1 MSHLIR
7 GVLLCCYCAGSLGE
21 TVAHA
26 DASRHFDVIV
36 RHGEVIDGSGR
47 AGYSADVGVSD
58 GYIVA
63 IADLAGDTATRDI
76 DARGYFVTPGFIN
89 IHSHA
94 EPNALPTAAN
104 MLAQGVTTEILN
116 PDGDGPLEVGAQLR
130 ELQRWGLAQNVGAY
144 IGFNSVWE
152 KTMGLA
158 DHRRSAQ
165 DLRRMRGLVMR
176 GLQQGA
182 WGVSAGLDYKPAYFA
197 RTEEVIAVV
206 SAAASWRTN
215 FPNHERIIAP
225 AYSSRAGITETIGI
239 ASSAGLSPEITHIKA
254 QGLEQGRGPQIVA
267 LMAEATARGHY
278 TPADVYPY
286 LAGMTDLED
295 LLIPGWAQEGGP
307 EAMRRRFADPTLRE
321 RIVRQSEAAMNARL
335 TDGPGGVFLPLVN
348 KSLRSAMETEHIG
361 AGEALI
367 RTLERAGGQEVP
379 AILRFGADSDLEAF
393 LRYRFTAVACD
404 CGATLRKLIHP
415 RYYGT
420 FPRVLAHYVRDQKL
434 LTWEEAIHRMTGL
447 PASTVGMVDRGFIQP
462 GMAADLTVFDPN
474 TITDHATF
482 EAPWLAPDGVR
493 DVLVGGHMEWHDGAA
508 TGDGGGRALFR
519 SRHMPTRPP
528 SSESERNVTV
538 KGLLAGAAPGSS
550 AGPTQPRL
558 RLILNIH
565 QGAAD
570 PHAGGIGRIEAAS
583 KGDFFELQEFG
594 ELQTSARWASLTGIA
609 QWGTYTGPVTLVID
623 AGDPLAAPGQAVIT
637 LDAKGRHATWT
648 LSATAVHISATR
660 SNEGS

>member
-1 MSHLIR
+1 MTRSIY
-7 GVLLCCYCAGSLGE
+7 LLLSCFCWVGLSGP

-26 DASRHFDVIV
+26 DVPGHFDVIV

-47 AGYSADVGVSD
+47 PGYVADVGISD

-63 IADLAGDTATRDI
+63 IGDLASDTATRDI

-94 EPNALPTAAN
+94 EPNALPTAVN

-116 PDGDGPLEVGAQLR
+116 PDGGGPLEIGAQLR
-130 ELQRWGLAQNVGAY
+130 ELERWGLAENVGAY

-152 KTMGLA
+152 TTIGLV
-158 DHRRSAQ
+158 DRRPSAQ
-165 DLRRMRGLVMR
+165 DIHRMRGLVTR
-176 GLQQGA
+176 GLLQGA

-197 RTEEVIAVV
+197 RTDEVIAVV

-215 FPNHERIIAP
+215 FPNHERITPP
-225 AYSSRAGITETIGI
+225 AYSSQAGIAETIEI

-254 QGLEQGRGPQIVA
+254 QGHEQGRGPQIVA

-286 LAGMTDLED
+286 LAGITDLED

-307 EAMRRRFADPTLRE
+307 EAMRRRFADPPTRE
-321 RIVRQSEAAMNARL
+321 RIARESEAAMTARL
-335 TDGPGGVFLPLVN
+335 TGGPDGVFLPLVN
-348 KSLRSAMETEHIG
+348 KGLRSVMETEHIG

-367 RTLERAGGQEVP
+367 RILERAGGQEVP
-379 AILRFGADSDLEAF
+379 AILRFGADSDVEAF
-393 LRYRFTAVACD
+393 LRYRATAVACD

-420 FPRVLAHYVRDQKL
+420 FPRVLAHYVRDRKL

-447 PASTVGMVDRGFIQP
+447 PANTVGMVDRGFLEP

-474 TITDHATF
+474 TIADHATF
-482 EAPWLAPDGVR
+482 EATWLPSDGVH
-493 DVLVGGHMEWHDGAA
+493 DVLVGGHLEWHDGAF
-508 TGDGGGRALFR
+508 TGDIGGRTLFR

-528 SSESERNVTV
+528 SSESDRSLTV
-538 KGLLAGAAPGSS
+538 KASLVPASGKSLGS
-550 AGPTQPRL
+550 AQPMTQLVLSIR
-558 RLILNIH
+558 

-570 PHAGGIGRIEAAS
+570 PHASGLGRIRTAS
-583 KGDFFELQEFG
+583 KSDAFELLGFG
-594 ELQTSARWASLTGIA
+594 ELQISGRWASMTGIA
-609 QWGTYTGPVTLVID
+609 RWGAYAGPVTLIID
-623 AGDPLAAPGQAVIT
+623 AQDPLATPGQAVLT

-648 LSATAVHISATR
+648 LSATAVQISAGPSR
-660 SNEGS
+660 EGS

>member
-1 MSHLIR
+1 MSRLISM
-7 GVLLCCYCAGSLGE
+7 LLICCCAGSLVA

-47 AGYSADVGVSD
+47 RRYSADVGISD

-63 IADLAGDTATRDI
+63 IGDLAGDTATRDI

-116 PDGDGPLEVGAQLR
+116 PDGGGPLEVGAQLR
-130 ELQRWGLAQNVGAY
+130 ELQRWGLAENVGAY

-152 KTMGLA
+152 KTLGLA
-158 DHRRSAQ
+158 DSRPSAR
-165 DLRRMRGLVMR
+165 DIRRMRGLVLR

-197 RTEEVIAVV
+197 RTDEVIAVV
-206 SAAASWRTN
+206 SAVASWRTN
-215 FPNHERIIAP
+215 FSNHERITPP
-225 AYSSRAGITETIGI
+225 AYSSRAGIKETIEI
-239 ASSAGLSPEITHIKA
+239 ASLAGLSPEITHIKA
-254 QGLEQGRGPQIVA
+254 QGHEQGRGPAIVA

-307 EAMRRRFADPTLRE
+307 EAMRRRFADQTLRE
-321 RIVRQSEAAMNARL
+321 RIVRESEAAMNARL
-335 TDGPGGVFLPLVN
+335 TGGPDGVFLPLVN
-348 KSLRSAMETEHIG
+348 KSLRSVMETEHIG

-367 RTLERAGGQEVP
+367 TTLERAGGQEIP

-393 LRYRFTAVACD
+393 LRYPFTAVACD

-434 LTWEEAIHRMTGL
+434 LTWEEAVHRMTGL
-447 PASTVGMVDRGFIQP
+447 PASTVGMVDRGLIQL

-482 EAPWLAPDGVR
+482 EAPWLESDGVR
-493 DVLVGGHMEWHDGAA
+493 EVLVGGHVEWHEGLA
-508 TGDGGGRALFR
+508 TGDRGGRALFR

-528 SSESERNVTV
+528 SSESERNVTA
-538 KGLLAGAAPGSS
+538 KGLLAAGAPGTSG
-550 AGPTQPRL
+550 APARATERL
-558 RLILNIH
+558 LLNLH
-565 QGAAD
+565 QATTD
-570 PHAGGIGRIEAAS
+570 RHAVGSGRIEAAS
-583 KGDFFELQEFG
+583 KKDSLEFQSFG
-594 ELQTSARWASLTGIA
+594 ELQAFGRWASFTGIA
-609 QWGTYTGPVTLVID
+609 RWGAYTGPVSVIID
-623 AGDPLAAPGQAVIT
+623 AQDPFAAPGQAVMT
-637 LDAKGRHATWT
+637 LDAQGRHATWS
-648 LSATAVHISATR
+648 LPATALHISANR
-660 SNEGS
+660 SNGGS